1 MKLSGTRGAGKAD
14 SWYEGDPEV
23 LSDQLDGFLSDVPAS
38 VNGVT
43 PPIPGAKVIIAPY
56 VLTLSP
62 PKLSCVGL
70 G

>member
-38 VNGVT
+38 LNDANL
-43 PPIPGAKVIIAPY
+43 PISGAKVIIAPY
-56 VLTLSP
+56 VCSCLLSP
-62 PKLSCVGL
+62 S
-70 G
+70 